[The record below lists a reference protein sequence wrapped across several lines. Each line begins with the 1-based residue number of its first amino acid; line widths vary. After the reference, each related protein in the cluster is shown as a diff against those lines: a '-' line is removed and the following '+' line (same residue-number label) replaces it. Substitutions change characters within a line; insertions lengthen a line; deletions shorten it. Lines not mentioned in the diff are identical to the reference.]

1 MKFFSSCLR
10 VALLCAFLQS
20 GFLTT
25 DLVAEEENGEKPAL
39 QAEVSAYVNQLPIPP
54 DARELEYRI
63 GFQFIEFI
71 SGSSLGS
78 LLHFYREEMADR
90 GWEEDEEETEIEEDS
105 VDLTFKFEDMK
116 VEVDLSERSKGIQA
130 RITARGLN
138 FEGTND
144 PAAMVKAG
152 LPQPRAYLYLQKHIP
167 PPEDA
172 IRLEYYDDE
181 YRFYSKMKF
190 LDSFNLYFK
199 KAEKLGFRESRK
211 PYVSKDYQYTELKK
225 GPITLIIKAYVDEI
239 GSRTHIGYKNEQ
251 KEQPIPPLKHVAL
264 AMKGKAPDAGSTTPT
279 DPSDPSKPKIPTG
292 GIPVDV
298 SRNKGKATIKLG
310 DKTWVF
316 THAAAYQVERY
327 DEMKTTLLFTN
338 KEIPLE
344 KMQALLSKKREED
357 EYFDVLDV
365 YEVGIPDYF
374 MVTLDEYGGFS
385 FNGDGIGIGN
395 SAKDAIRDVKIENN
409 RIVAKVKT
417 KQPKEIFD
425 KPFTFE
431 VSIEAGLMSPVTR
444 VTNAPKMI
452 AKASDFGDQEVPL
465 PEGYHEASGGG
476 TEYRKSMTAKIR
488 MSLQEVQEFYEAQ
501 AKAKNWQFDTKA
513 SKKNPNGSIVMAY
526 IRAGGPT
533 TVVLTPKGKET
544 TIEISVVN
552 LEAAKR
558 DGMLP
563 EEGKCRLI
571 MANAFN
577 QEIVITIGKTDYKI
591 KAGRGAKDPRQG
603 LNYTVPAGKYPL
615 VIKVPGKAPQKET
628 LNITTGTAWGVI
640 VLPNGITLADRL
652 F

>member
-1 MKFFSSCLR
+1 MKFSGSCLR
-10 VALLCAFLQS
+10 VAVLSAFVLG
-20 GFLTT
+20 GFLS
-25 DLVAEEENGEKPAL
+25 AELIADDENKDDPAL
-39 QAEVSAYVNQLPIPP
+39 KAEVSSYVTQLPIPP

-63 GFQFIEFI
+63 GFQFIEYI

-78 LLHFYREEMADR
+78 LLHFYRKEMADR
-90 GWEEDEEETEIEEDS
+90 GWQEDEEEADVEEDS
-105 VDLTFKFEDMK
+105 VDLTFKHDDMK
-116 VEVDLSERSKGIQA
+116 VEIDLSERSKGVQA

-152 LPQPRAYLYLQKHIP
+152 LPQPRSYLYLQKHIP
-167 PPEDA
+167 PPKDA

-190 LDSFNLYFK
+190 RDAYNLYFK

-225 GPITLIIKAYVDEI
+225 GPITLIVKSYEDEV

-251 KEQPIPPLKHVAL
+251 KERPVPPLKHVPL
-264 AMKGKAPDAGSTTPT
+264 AMKGEEPSQGNTTSTG
-279 DPSDPSKPKIPTG
+279 PSKPKIPAG

-310 DKTWVF
+310 NKTWVL

-327 DEMKTTLLFTN
+327 DEMKTKLLFTN
-338 KEIPLE
+338 KEIPLQ
-344 KMQALLSKKREED
+344 KMQALLSQKRKKD
-357 EYFDVLDV
+357 ENVDVLDIF
-365 YEVGIPDYF
+365 EFGFPNYF
-374 MVTLDEYGGFS
+374 LITLDEYGGFA
-385 FNGDGIGIGN
+385 FNGDGTGIGN

-417 KQPKEIFD
+417 KQPLEIFD

-431 VSIEAGLMSPVTR
+431 VTIEAGLMSPVTR

-452 AKASDFGDQEVPL
+452 AQASDFGDEEVPL
-465 PEGYHEASGGG
+465 PEGFHESSGGG
-476 TEYRKSMTAKIR
+476 SRYRKTMTAKIK
-488 MSLQEVQEFYEAQ
+488 MSLQEVQDFYEAQ
-501 AKAKNWQFDTKA
+501 AKARKWQVDAAA
-513 SKKNPNGSIVMAY
+513 SKKNPDGSIVMAY
-526 IRAGGPT
+526 TRADGPV
-533 TVVLTPKGKET
+533 TVVLTPTGNET

-552 LEAAKR
+552 IEAAKT
-558 DGMLP
+558 DGILP
-563 EEGKCRLI
+563 EEGKCRLM
-571 MANAFN
+571 MANGFN
-577 QEIVITIGKTDYKI
+577 QQIVITIGKTDYKI
-591 KAGRGAKDPRQG
+591 QPGRGAKDPRKG
-603 LNYTVPAGKYPL
+603 LNYTVPAGNYPL

-628 LNITTGTAWGVI
+628 LKIATGTTWGVM
-640 VLPNGITLADRL
+640 VLPNGIHLAVRL